1 VDINNALCAKE
12 SQIYLDLVRERH
24 ADILLLIIHAGKPHL
39 VFSSVCLQMRL
50 HSKKCWIVSNQIWVK
65 YGQAQMLG

>member
-24 ADILLLIIHAGKPHL
+24 ADILLLIIQCWKTSFIFL
-39 VFSSVCLQMRL
+39 ICLSPNETAL
-50 HSKKCWIVSNQIWVK
+50 
-65 YGQAQMLG
+65 